1 MHLVSKVLI
10 KSRNGRVTTIV
21 GVNQNYVLHHYL
33 RSGCHVSSGCNWPI
47 AAPCWH
53 EICLSSS
60 QWHNRNLTS
69 FQLKSGGMYN
79 FVFNHQ
85 CNYPEVC
92 FNQSPDSKQKF
103 PQTCNYVWQTPP
115 ALLPLPCSRLDRNN
129 SEELK
134 KILQSFRIT
143 DRAAGVARLQRGAVW
158 RHQELERCPVWNQ
171 T

>member
-33 RSGCHVSSGCNWPI
+33 WSGCHGSIVEVIDQLLPVTGMKCASQACL
-47 AAPCWH
+47 WH
-53 EICLSSS
+53 
-60 QWHNRNLTS
+60 RNLTS
-69 FQLKSGGMYN
+69 SQIKSGGMYN

-129 SEELK
+129 SEEFN
-134 KILQSFRIT
+134 KILHSFRIA

-158 RHQELERCPVWNQ
+158 RHQELEGCPVCHQ